1 VSIRELDIGPL
12 HPPRKVFRVFIA
24 HPKDVSDQMVE
35 DHRNR
40 ISAIMSRASEA
51 TRNPVTIVAI
61 LGREDWDA
69 NFKRCGSWQ
78 SWERD
83 VVLRMDYATR
93 ERFYSAIVVT
103 DRIIGS
109 ATKGIVLTAIAA
121 KLPALFFHRNS
132 GLMFK
137 IRSVVTIN
145 SMDFREGWEIVT

>member
-1 VSIRELDIGPL
+1 MIKELDIGPL

-35 DHRNR
+35 DQRNR

-103 DRIIGS
+103 GRIIGS

-121 KLPALFFHRNS
+121 KLPTLFFHSNS
-132 GLMFK
+132 ERMFK
-137 IRSVVTIN
+137 VRSVVTIN